1 MYCMGILSKITDF
14 FRGRGQARSIRSS
27 DAGAVQPSAPRTG
40 GSYDYDALVSFIGNE
55 SAMRVA
61 TVYRCVSH
69 LADAVANLPMQYM
82 RRKGDIFVEDENS
95 RFYQLLNF
103 QPDGCMS
110 AVDFWQQLIRYM
122 LLRGN
127 AYVVPVYNLSTFEVD
142 RLALVNPAAVS
153 HDIYNDLYTVSDLI
167 AGVSGV
173 YREEEIIHIK
183 NFSLDGKTGM
193 STLSYAR
200 VTTGTAL
207 AGDKETMDRF
217 ANGGS
222 VRGIVSN
229 DTSVRGFGEYQDNE
243 LQKTA
248 ADLDSRFRAG
258 ERIVSLP
265 GQAQFAPIS
274 LSSTDMQFLETRK
287 FSVRE
292 ICRFFGVH
300 PSFVFDDTSN
310 NYKSAE
316 MANVAFLSN
325 TLNPILRKIECE
337 LLRKLVPPSLCCKRR
352 FLFDRRG
359 LYACDLA
366 SRVKYQADTI
376 AAGLYTVNEWRRE
389 ENKPPVEGGDRAL
402 VSANLKWIEEL
413 GAQPAAA
420 QWQGAAG
427 LDGNN
432 KDTDENG
439 E

>member
-14 FRGRGQARSIRSS
+14 FRGHGQARSTRSS
-27 DAGAVQPSAPRTG
+27 DIGAAQPSAPRTG

-122 LLRGN
+122 LLLGN

-153 HDIYNDLYTVSDLI
+153 HDIYNDLYTISDLI

-173 YREEEIIHIK
+173 YSEEEIIHIK

-316 MANVAFLSN
+316 MANVAFLNN
-325 TLNPILRKIECE
+325 TLNPILRKIENE
-337 LLRKLVPPSLCCKRR
+337 LLRKLIAPSLWTKRK
-352 FLFDRRG
+352 FTFDRSG
-359 LYACDLA
+359 IYACDLE
-366 SRVKYQADTI
+366 SRVRYQNQTI
-376 AAGLYTVNEWRRE
+376 AAGLYTVNEWRLK
-389 ENKPPVEGGDRAL
+389 ENRPSVEGGDTVM
-402 VSANLKWIEEL
+402 VSANLRNIQEPTGQTANETN
-413 GAQPAAA
+413 QPAEQPA
-420 QWQGAAG
+420 Q
-427 LDGNN
+427 NN
-432 KDTDENG
+432 TEDE